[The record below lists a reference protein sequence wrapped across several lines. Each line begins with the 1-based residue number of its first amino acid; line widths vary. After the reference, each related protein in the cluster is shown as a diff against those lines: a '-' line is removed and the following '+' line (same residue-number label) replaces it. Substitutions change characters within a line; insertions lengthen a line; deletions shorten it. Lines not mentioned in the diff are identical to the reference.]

1 MSTIAA
7 VSTPP
12 GEGGISIIRISG
24 DEAITIADKIFR
36 NPCGKRL
43 CDAGANTVTY
53 GHALTADGAVAD
65 EVLVTVFR
73 SPHSYTGEDVA
84 EINCHGG
91 MISTREIL
99 SSAVAAGAQP
109 AAPGEFTKRAFMNGR
124 IDLAQAESVIDI
136 INSTSTLSHTV
147 AVNQLGG
154 ALSHEINNIREKLLS
169 LLAHIQVLI
178 DYPDEDLEPLSENEF
193 DSALADAL
201 DSVRKLLSTAD
212 SGAIIKGGVATAIV
226 GKPNVGK
233 SSLLNLLAGHERAIV
248 TDIAGTTRDAIEESV
263 NLGSVSLRLADTAGI
278 HDTDDVIENIGVGK
292 SKKYISDSQL
302 VLFVAD
308 GKSPLDDD
316 DRAIISAIG
325 GKRAVALINKTE
337 DGCAFEPSELGDNF
351 EKVIMFSVHAKKGV
365 DELTKTV
372 ETMFD
377 IGKISNGDGGVV
389 TNIRHKDALMR
400 AEKFL
405 SSAIG
410 AMRSGIPQDMISVDI
425 QSAVSSLGEIVGQT
439 VGEEV
444 VDRIFHNFC
453 LGK

>member
-24 DEAITIADKIFR
+24 SDAIAVADKVFC
-36 NPCGKRL
+36 NPRGKRL
-43 CDAGANTVTY
+43 CDAAANTVTY
-53 GHALTADGAVAD
+53 GYALKADGTKAD

-73 SPHSYTGEDVA
+73 APHSYTGEDVA

-99 SSAVAAGAQP
+99 SAVTAAGAEP
-109 AAPGEFTKRAFMNGR
+109 AAPGEFTKRAFLNGR
-124 IDLAQAESVIDI
+124 IDLSQAEAVIDI
-136 INSTSTLSHTV
+136 INSKSNLSHSV

-154 ALSHEINNIREKLLS
+154 ALSREINNIREKLLS

-178 DYPDEDLEPLSENEF
+178 DYPDEELEPLDDDEF
-193 DSALADAL
+193 DNTLSSALGAVDA
-201 DSVRKLLSTAD
+201 LLSTAD
-212 SGAIIKGGVATAIV
+212 CGAIIKGGVATAII

-233 SSLLNLLAGHERAIV
+233 SSLLNLLAGHDRAIV

-278 HDTDDVIENIGVGK
+278 HETDDVIENIGVDK
-292 SKKYISDSQL
+292 SKKYINDAQL

-308 GKSPLDDD
+308 GKAPLDDD

-325 GKRAVALINKTE
+325 GKRAIALINKTE
-337 DGCAFEPSELGDNF
+337 DGCAFDEKELGDGF
-351 EKVIMFSVHAKKGV
+351 DAVIMFSVHKKKGLS
-365 DELTKTV
+365 ELTNAI
-372 ETMFD
+372 EQMFD
-377 IGKISNGDGGVV
+377 IGSITNGDGGVV
-389 TNIRHKDALMR
+389 TSVRHKDALMR
-400 AEKFL
+400 AHSCL
-405 SSAIG
+405 A
-410 AMRSGIPQDMISVDI
+410 AALDALRSGIPQDMISVDI
-425 QSAVSSLGEIVGQT
+425 QSAVSALGEIVGQT